1 MWLDHNA
8 TITDIPLFL
17 EGSYLF
23 QMPYQINKET
33 SSFFVSAKRNADLI
47 ICTFTD
53 NRRGWFS
60 KTLESAPYFF
70 KKRNEKLRTSE
81 GDLMIFEKKNF
92 GFVNLPQ
99 IETNVLVFAVF
110 IKID

>member
-1 MWLDHNA
+1 M
-8 TITDIPLFL
+8 
-17 EGSYLF
+17 
-23 QMPYQINKET
+23 
-33 SSFFVSAKRNADLI
+33 SAERNADLI

-53 NRRGWFS
+53 NRRGWFN
-60 KTLESAPYFF
+60 TLESAPYCF

-81 GDLMIFEKKNF
+81 GDLIIFKKKNF
-92 GFVNLPQ
+92 GCVKLPQ